1 MTKHLIMLL
10 LLFAGVTLGWCDSDS
25 SETSKTAALRNQMT
39 DIAEL
44 DDILGDIIDQLTAVQ
59 TKLLLQLDE
68 LAEEIGKYRNDF
80 KLNSYQK
87 ALEHPRIVYNLQLI
101 QQLVGYNE
109 RIEAKILYF
118 RNGQE
123 TLTYYLSQA
132 EDDLQMLNTLK
143 DGDVDDLITKVNT
156 ALNELRPVARMPV
169 LTLESVVSEPTE
181 ALWNDLLL
189 NPHRNRMQRAR
200 LRN

>member
-87 ALEHPRIVYNLQLI
+87 ALEHPR
-101 QQLVGYNE
+101 
-109 RIEAKILYF
+109 
-118 RNGQE
+118 
-123 TLTYYLSQA
+123 
-132 EDDLQMLNTLK
+132 MLNTLK